1 MAAYTLWGVA
11 PVYFVLVGFA
21 VPLEILAQ
29 RIVWSIPLLVL
40 FITIA
45 KQWRALVSLDRVS
58 LGWLALCA
66 MLLSINWLT
75 FIHGISVGRIAE
87 TSLGYFINPLVTIAL
102 GYFFLA
108 ERLRPIQWI
117 AVALAALGVLLELLV
132 AGKLP
137 WIAVTLALSFGFY
150 GLVRKRVNVP
160 SSLGLG
166 VEMMILAPFAI
177 AYLVIQSV
185 ERPLPEQALL
195 ALGGAVTTI
204 PMVCF
209 GAAAI
214 RLPLTILGLIQYLA
228 PSISLLIAIFVYAEP
243 VSAAR
248 WITFTLVWM
257 GIALFSFESLRS
269 RPRVVVSP

>member
-160 SSLGLG
+160 S
-166 VEMMILAPFAI
+166 V
-177 AYLVIQSV
+177 
-185 ERPLPEQALL
+185 
-195 ALGGAVTTI
+195 
-204 PMVCF
+204 
-209 GAAAI
+209 
-214 RLPLTILGLIQYLA
+214 RL
-228 PSISLLIAIFVYAEP
+228 
-243 VSAAR
+243 R
-248 WITFTLVWM
+248 
-257 GIALFSFESLRS
+257 
-269 RPRVVVSP
+269 